1 MYLNV
6 VYKGANSTVHS
17 ATYRAYSRVIR
28 SVCAVVTLGILVTL
42 LAADPGPYNQ
52 YCHPLDMEILGVR
65 GRLAAIIKG
74 SVFA

>member
-17 ATYRAYSRVIR
+17 VTYRAYSTARRV
-28 SVCAVVTLGILVTL
+28 VCAVVTLGILVTL
-42 LAADPGPYNQ
+42 PAADPGPYNQ
-52 YCHPLDMEILGVR
+52 YCHPLDMEILGVS

-74 SVFA
+74 SMFA